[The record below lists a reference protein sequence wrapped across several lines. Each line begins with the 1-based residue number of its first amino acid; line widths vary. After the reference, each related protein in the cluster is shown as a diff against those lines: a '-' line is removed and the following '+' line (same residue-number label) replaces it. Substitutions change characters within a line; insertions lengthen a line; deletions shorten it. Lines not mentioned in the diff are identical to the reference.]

1 MKRLLLI
8 APRFTTE
15 NFLLRPKVIVII
27 IFKVFADMAE
37 LVDAHV
43 SGTCNNYVMGVQV
56 SLSAF

>member
-1 MKRLLLI
+1 MKRLLLK
-8 APRFTTE
+8 PHFSTE
-15 NFLLRPKVIVII
+15 NLKALPKVIVII
-27 IFKVFADMAE
+27 MFKVFADMAE